1 MRIKINLKKLPLVVL
16 ATLLT
21 SVVLTL
27 LIIALPQTER
37 LLSQARF
44 DLNSNSANYWK
55 KVITLKLDI
64 KNQDLP
70 FKDQKIAETERI
82 LYSRLNSYDVE
93 EVTIERIDGEKEN
106 NPLLKVTVQSS
117 TDPNTTLPLIQ
128 QRYFMRIVTRKEGV
142 DFDSEENQFA
152 VFDPANYEQTPFTRR
167 FFRNVYL
174 TKLPST
180 SGEDSYFA
188 IFKTNLLTAAEFDE
202 FVSKNAGRTAGLQ
215 VDNFV
220 TPITIPIPT
229 PSQNGISTKP
239 VFSVGLNITDAQY
252 RSNDLLMNA
261 GVIPVAYTVEQTDDL
276 QPQVYSI
283 NYIQLTLALA
293 ATLLATAIY
302 FIFRKEYASLATV
315 ILPLGLL
322 VSGWLAYMKLTQ
334 TPADLFIMVL
344 QFGFLYILALILSS
358 ARDSKYLASVVIA
371 GFFGLLHYFGI
382 GYIRGFALEMI
393 VLIAALHVSIWF
405 SGIYISILRRTT
417 SR

>member
-1 MRIKINLKKLPLVVL
+1 MRIKINLKKLPLIVL
-16 ATLLT
+16 AILLT
-21 SVVLTL
+21 SVLLTL

-44 DLNSNSANYWK
+44 DLNSNSQNYWK
-55 KVITLKLDI
+55 KEFTLKLDI

-106 NPLLKVTVQSS
+106 NPLLKITVQSS

-152 VFDPANYEQTPFTRR
+152 VFDPANYEQTQFTRR
-167 FFRNVYL
+167 FFRNVYI

-188 IFKTNLLTAAEFDE
+188 IFKTNLITAAQFDQ
-202 FVSKNAGRTAGLQ
+202 FVAENAGRTAGLQ
-215 VDNFV
+215 IDNFV

-252 RSNDLLMNA
+252 RSNDLLINA
-261 GVIPVAYTVEQTDDL
+261 GVIPVAYTVEQSNDL
-276 QPQVYSI
+276 QPQVYDV

-293 ATLLATAIY
+293 GTLLATAIY
-302 FIFRKEYASLATV
+302 YITRKEYGPLTTV

-322 VSGWLAYMKLTQ
+322 VSAWLAYMKLTQ

-344 QFGFLYILALILSS
+344 QFGFLYILALTIAS
-358 ARDSKYLASVVIA
+358 AKDNRYFVSIVMI
-371 GFFGLLHYFGI
+371 GFFALLHYFGI
-382 GYIRGFALEMI
+382 GYIRGFALE
-393 VLIAALHVSIWF
+393 LIALIASLHVCIWF

-417 SR
+417 LR